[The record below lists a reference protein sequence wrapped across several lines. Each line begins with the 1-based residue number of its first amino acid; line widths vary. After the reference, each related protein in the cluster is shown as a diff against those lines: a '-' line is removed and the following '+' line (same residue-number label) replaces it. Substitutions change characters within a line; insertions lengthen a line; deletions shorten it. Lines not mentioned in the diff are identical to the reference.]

1 MKTRMAQTSLDAYYE
16 LDISPK
22 QAEVLAELKKG
33 DCTRQQLAARLG
45 WQINAVCGRV
55 NELLTVKAIHV
66 VGAAFNDGTKKANQV
81 LSIRKPEPVPDLF
94 GGEI

>member
-33 DCTRQQLAARLG
+33 DCTRQQLPAATFAHITSWSARSNQHERDAAMVA
-45 WQINAVCGRV
+45 WPYRT
-55 NELLTVKAIHV
+55 LTLAKAERPYS
-66 VGAAFNDGTKKANQV
+66 T
-81 LSIRKPEPVPDLF
+81 
-94 GGEI
+94 